1 MSEQKNELE
10 SAKISNLI
18 VCKICNVN
26 DDNIVKTICI
36 QGIDGKKV
44 IYTNVDNGE
53 IYDEGYSSLAESK
66 DGQRTLE
73 QGYKY
78 SAVFKKY
85 LAENNLTEEDS
96 VLLSTLKE
104 QVIEMNKNEN
114 HKQEEREF

>member
-10 SAKISNLI
+10 SVKISNLI

-26 DDNIVKTICI
+26 DDNIAKTICI
-36 QGIDGKKV
+36 QGMDGKKL

-53 IYDEGYSSLAESK
+53 IYIEGYSSLAESK

-78 SAVFKKY
+78 STVFKKY

-96 VLLSTLKE
+96 ILLLTLKE
-104 QVIEMNKNEN
+104 QVRGMNEKEN
-114 HKQEEREF
+114 NKQAEKGL